1 MELEVQK
8 YLRSGRT
15 PEALKEDYGIDFRRH
30 SRYPKLVTFK
40 YDQIDSH
47 HHRAQ
52 KIVRECRGLILDE
65 KMHWKVVAYPF
76 ERFFNFGDG
85 FADKIEW
92 DTACVQEKLDGSIMI
107 LYHHRDDWHV
117 ASSGTPDAGG
127 NVGIADIIT
136 FKDLFWNTF
145 GEQIGWRWLQ
155 RMLVRLPKDVTFM
168 FELCT
173 AENRVVVRHS
183 DSKVV
188 LLGARNRVTGQ
199 ELRPGE
205 VIHLFPNTPLP
216 KVYPVGSP
224 KEAIELLDE
233 MKGEEQEGFVCV
245 DGNFNRIKMKC
256 PSYVALHHLADNLLS
271 MRLIMQN
278 VVLKEETAEV
288 AAVFPEHEELL
299 WEADRRYHELL
310 DELNDL
316 YESCMDIEDQKE
328 FALKVKDCKCSGALF
343 ALRSGKVP
351 SIEVFIRNNWHI
363 QNLLKALKYK

>member
-8 YLRSGRT
+8 YLRAGHT
-15 PEALKEDYGIDFRRH
+15 PEQLKEEYGIGFRRH
-30 SRYPKLVTFK
+30 GRYPKLVTFK

-52 KIVRECRGLILDE
+52 KIVRECRGLVLCE
-65 KMHWKVVAYPF
+65 KFHWKVVAYPF

-85 FADKIEW
+85 FADQIDW
-92 DTACVQEKLDGSIMI
+92 DTACVQEKLDGSLMI
-107 LYHHRDDWHV
+107 LYHHRNEWHI

-127 NVGIADIIT
+127 SVGISEIIT

-145 GEQIGWRWLQ
+145 GAQIGWTWLEEC
-155 RMLVRLPKDVTFM
+155 LARLPKELTFM

-173 AENRVVVRHS
+173 PDNRVVVRHAQP
-183 DSKVV
+183 KVV
-188 LLGARNRVTGQ
+188 LLGARNRETFQ

-205 VIHLFPNTPLP
+205 VIHLFPNTDIPR
-216 KVYPVGSP
+216 VYPIRSAKHAVQS
-224 KEAIELLDE
+224 LND
-233 MKGEEQEGFVCV
+233 MKGEEGEGYVVV
-245 DGNFNRIKMKC
+245 DSSFNRIKMKC

-299 WEADRRYHELL
+299 WEADRRYHALL
-310 DELNDL
+310 DELNKL
-316 YESCMDIEDQKE
+316 YESCKDIEDQKE
-328 FALKVKDCKCSGALF
+328 FALKVKDCRCSGALF
-343 ALRSGKVP
+343 ALRAGKVP
-351 SIEVFIRNNWHI
+351 SIKVFIINNWHI
-363 QNLLKALKYK
+363 QNLLKALGYK

>member
-15 PEALKEDYGIDFRRH
+15 PEALKEEYGIDFRRH
-30 SRYPKLVTFK
+30 NRYPKLVTFK
-40 YDQIDSH
+40 YDQVDSH

-52 KIVRECRGLILDE
+52 KIVRECRGLILCE
-65 KMHWKVVAYPF
+65 KFHWKIAAYPF

-85 FADKIEW
+85 FADEIDW
-92 DTACVQEKLDGSIMI
+92 DTACVQEKLDGSLMI
-107 LYHHRDDWHV
+107 LYHHRNEWHV

-127 NVGIADIIT
+127 NVGIDETVT

-145 GEQIGWRWLQ
+145 GEQVGWQMLS
-155 RMLVRLPKDVTFM
+155 RMLARLPEDITFM

-173 AENRVVVRHS
+173 AQNRIVVRHMEP
-183 DSKVV
+183 KVV
-188 LLGARNRVTGQ
+188 LLGARNRLTGH
-199 ELRPGE
+199 EYRPGE
-205 VIHLFPNTPLP
+205 MIHLFPNTDIP

-224 KEAIELLDE
+224 KEATELLSE
-233 MKGEEQEGFVCV
+233 MKGEEQEGFVVV
-245 DGNFNRIKMKC
+245 DTNFNRIKMKC
-256 PSYVALHHLADNLLS
+256 PNYVALHHLADNLLS

-288 AAVFPEHEELL
+288 AAVFPEYEELL

-316 YESCMDIEDQKE
+316 YESCKDIEDQKE
-328 FALKVKDCKCSGALF
+328 FALKVKDCRCSGALF
-343 ALRSGKVP
+343 AFRAGKVP
-351 SIEVFIRNNWHI
+351 SIKVFINNWHI
-363 QNLLKALKYK
+363 QNLLKALGYK